1 MNKISG
7 LLLCVLLVV
16 GACSR
21 DEPTAPPV
29 ASASLALNKDKA
41 AIGSPLA
48 MTYKF
53 QVAQNAT
60 FDGDYAVFVH
70 VIGPDGETLWQD
82 DHQPAVPTSQWKP
95 GQNVEYTRM
104 VFVPNYPYIGD
115 ATIRLGLYNPAT
127 GRRLSLSGNDAGR
140 QEYTVAKL
148 NLLPQAD
155 NLYLIYKDG
164 WHSAEVDPSNP
175 LVEWQWTRK
184 AATLAFKNPK
194 RDATFYIKFDARAD
208 LFNPPQQITLKVAG
222 QSVASLAADAK
233 DPVLKTFPIRAA
245 QFGDGEMSELV
256 IEVDRTFTAPG
267 DARELGIRVYQ
278 AFIEPK

>member
-7 LLLCVLLVV
+7 LLMCALLVV
-16 GACSR
+16 GGCSR

-29 ASASLALNKDKA
+29 ASASLSLNKDKA

-95 GQNVEYTRM
+95 GQNVEYTRI

-140 QEYTVAKL
+140 QEYAVTKL

-155 NLYLIYKDG
+155 NVYLIYKDG

-222 QSVASLAADAK
+222 QSVASFAADAK
-233 DPVLKTFPIRAA
+233 DAVLKTFPIRAA

>member
-140 QEYTVAKL
+140 QEYAVAKL

-155 NLYLIYKDG
+155 NVYLIYKDG

-194 RDATFYIKFDARAD
+194 RDATFYIKFDTRAE

-233 DPVLKTFPIRAA
+233 DPVLKTFPIKAA